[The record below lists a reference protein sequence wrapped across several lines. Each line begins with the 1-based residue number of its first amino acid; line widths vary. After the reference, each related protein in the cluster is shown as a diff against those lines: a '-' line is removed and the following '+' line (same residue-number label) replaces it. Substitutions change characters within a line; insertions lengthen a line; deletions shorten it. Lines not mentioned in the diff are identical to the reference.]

1 MTPTTSSPPIG
12 AAPEARLVTPYAPRL
27 LIQRLAERPEAL
39 VEDVDGTIVFVDI
52 SGFTRLSER
61 LASKGRV
68 GAEELTEAI
77 ESCFTA
83 LLALAY
89 ENGGSLIKF
98 GGDALLLFFTG
109 EDHGPRA
116 CRSAVWMRR
125 ALREIGK
132 LETSGG
138 KVNLRMSVG
147 VHSGSFQF
155 FLVGGS
161 HREFIIAGPAASRT
175 VAMEHTAEAGEI
187 MVSHATAALLPERV
201 LGSDRGAGRLLRRAP
216 DGRIEQPVERELSA
230 DPAELLRCIPLA
242 IRDHLLAGI
251 QEPEHRR
258 ATVAFLRFD
267 GTDEL
272 IRAQGGAAV
281 AESLDELI
289 GDVQREVDS
298 REICFLGTD
307 VDEDGGKIIL
317 TAGVPSGTGN
327 DEERMLLALRAIAT
341 RPRTLPLRI
350 GVHRGPVFAGDIGPH
365 YRRTYTVMGDTVNM
379 AARLMANATP
389 GELLA
394 TPDVLHPSNTC
405 FSVQALE
412 PFNVKGKS
420 LPVQAYAVGDA
431 AGTRARVDTVHVPL
445 MGRGSE
451 MAALRAALEEVRNGE
466 GRLVE
471 IIGEPGIGK
480 SRLVAELESESDD
493 LVRLSVRCE
502 LYRSSTPYAPVRRL
516 LEGLLEIDEGTE
528 DVQALERLTT
538 IVASSTPEL
547 LPWLP
552 LLGIPLDLEA
562 TATPETKALDERF
575 RRERLEEV
583 VGELLHALLPAPTL
597 IVIEDAHWMDEA
609 SGDLLRHLT
618 TSLRG
623 MPWLVCVTRRAEG
636 TGFHA
641 PEQARGITMQPAPL
655 DEADCIALLEFLTAD
670 QPLSPHD
677 TLALARRSGGNPLL
691 VRELLSATQA
701 AGSIDGLPDSVESL
715 MTSRIDRL
723 TTSDRML
730 LRRAAVLG
738 ASFSTRL
745 LADLLDDETPPPS
758 EDDWHRLA
766 EFVELR
772 TDGTVAFR
780 RSLIR
785 DAAYEGLPF
794 RLRRELHARAGEAL
808 ERSVA
813 DAVEEAELLSL
824 HFFHARRLEPAW
836 RFSLVA
842 GHRARAKFAPVEA
855 AEFYQRAVDA
865 ARGLPDVAGEE
876 LADVYEALGD
886 VRDRAGSYKE
896 AGNAYRAARRL
907 LSGDPVREAQLLLK
921 HAWIPEREGRYSQ
934 AIRWI
939 GKGLRTLEQAPSA
952 DAGRQRAQLY
962 VWQAAVRQLQG
973 RSADAIRWCSR
984 AIEEA
989 ERSGDR
995 DALAHAYYVLDW
1007 AYAELGRFDEA
1018 IHSER
1023 ALEIYGELGDLAG
1036 QAAVYNNL
1044 GGFAYFQGRWDE
1056 ALRLYERARE
1066 ARERVGDPVNAA
1078 MATLNVGE
1086 ILSDQARFDEA
1097 ERCFHE
1103 ALRVWRAAAHQ
1114 EGVAFATGFLGRVAS
1129 RRGEF
1134 EKAMGLFREARAL
1147 FAETGAKGEVIETDA
1162 LIAECLALQGAFDDA
1177 FALASD
1183 ALARG
1188 GGTGGQTQYAPLL
1201 RRIIGC
1207 ALVWRGDLTA
1217 AVENFDDALEIARAR
1232 SAAFEVAQTL
1242 EVFAAAD
1249 RLCGREE
1256 QASKRTAEWEDVYS
1270 RLGVRRRPPIPW
1282 PKAVGEFRTMDR
1294 ISGERTS
1301 GPNPAAAGT

>member
-1 MTPTTSSPPIG
+1 MTPTASSPPIG
-12 AAPEARLVTPYAPRL
+12 AAPEARLVTPYAPRP
-27 LIQRLAERPEAL
+27 LIQRLAERPDTP

-109 EDHGPRA
+109 EDHGLRA

-147 VHSGSFQF
+147 VHSGSFHF

-187 MVSHATAALLPERV
+187 VVSHATAALLPERA
-201 LGSDRGAGRLLRRAP
+201 LGSERGGGRLLRRAP
-216 DGRIEQPVERELSA
+216 EGRIEQPVESEFSA
-230 DPAELLRCIPLA
+230 DPAQLLGCIPLA
-242 IRDHLLAGI
+242 IRDHLLAGA

-272 IRAQGGAAV
+272 IRAQGGVAV
-281 AESLDELI
+281 AEALDELI
-289 GDVQREVDS
+289 RDVQREIDP

-317 TAGVPSGTGN
+317 TAGVPSATGN
-327 DEERMLLALRAIAT
+327 DEERMLLALRAIAA

-365 YRRTYTVMGDTVNM
+365 YRRTYTVMGDTVNL

-394 TPDVLHPSNTC
+394 TQDVLHPSNTC
-405 FSVQALE
+405 FSIQALE
-412 PFNVKGKS
+412 PFTVKGKS

-445 MGRGSE
+445 VGRGSE
-451 MAALRAALEEVRNGE
+451 MAALRAAIEEVRDGE

-480 SRLVAELESESDD
+480 SRLVTEMASEGSD
-493 LVRLSVRCE
+493 LLLLSITCE
-502 LYRSSTPYAPVRRL
+502 LYRSSTPYAPFRRL
-516 LEGLLEIDEGTE
+516 LEDLLGIDEGT
-528 DVQALERLTT
+528 DDARALERLT
-538 IVASSTPEL
+538 IVASDAPEL

-575 RRERLEEV
+575 RRGRLEEV
-583 VGELLHALLPAPTL
+583 VWDLLRALLPGPTL

-618 TSLRG
+618 TSLRD
-623 MPWLVCVTRRAEG
+623 MPWLICVTRRADG
-636 TGFHA
+636 AGFHP
-641 PEQARGITMQPAPL
+641 PEDARGITMRPAPL
-655 DEADCIALLEFLTAD
+655 DEADCIALVESLTRD
-670 QPLSPHD
+670 HPLSPHH
-677 TLALARRSGGNPLL
+677 TRVLAQRSGGNPLL
-691 VRELLSATQA
+691 ARELLSATEA
-701 AGSIDGLPDSVESL
+701 AGSIEGLPDSVESL

-723 TTSDRML
+723 TASDRML

-738 ASFSTRL
+738 ASFTPRL
-745 LADLLDDETPPPS
+745 LAELLDDGTRPPS

-794 RLRRELHARAGEAL
+794 RLRRELHARAGEII
-808 ERSVA
+808 ERSVSDSA
-813 DAVEEAELLSL
+813 EEAELLSL
-824 HFFHARRLEPAW
+824 HFFNARRFEPAW
-836 RFSLVA
+836 RFSRVA
-842 GHRARAKFAPVEA
+842 GQRARGKYAPVEA
-855 AEFYQRAVDA
+855 AEFYQRAVEA
-865 ARGLPDVAGEE
+865 ARGLPDVPADD

-886 VRDRAGSYKE
+886 VRDRAGYFKE
-896 AGNAYRAARRL
+896 AGDAYRAARRL
-907 LSGDPVREAQLLLK
+907 VSGDPVREAQLLLK

-939 GKGLRTLEQAPSA
+939 GKGLKTLEEAPSA

-962 VWQAAVRQLQG
+962 VWHAAVRQLQG

-989 ERSGDR
+989 EHSGDR
-995 DALAHAYYVLDW
+995 DALAHAYYLLDW

-1018 IHSER
+1018 IHSKR
-1023 ALEIYGELGDLAG
+1023 ALEIYGDLGDLVG

-1056 ALRLYERARE
+1056 ALRLYERARQ

-1114 EGVAFATGFLGRVAS
+1114 EGVAFATSFLGRVAS
-1129 RRGEF
+1129 RRGAF
-1134 EKAMGLFREARAL
+1134 DDAMRLFRDARAL
-1147 FAETGAKGEVIETDA
+1147 FTQIGARSEINETDA
-1162 LIAECLALQGAFDDA
+1162 LMAESLALEGRFEEA
-1177 FALASD
+1177 FALASE
-1183 ALARG
+1183 ALSRAG
-1188 GGTGGQTQYAPLL
+1188 GSGGQTQYAPLL

-1207 ALVWRGDLTA
+1207 SLVARGDLA
-1217 AVENFDDALEIARAR
+1217 AALDSFGDALEIARAR
-1232 SAAFEVAQTL
+1232 SAAFEEAQTL
-1242 EVFAAAD
+1242 EVIAAVHGLLGHPDEAARRFAEA
-1249 RLCGREE
+1249 EE
-1256 QASKRTAEWEDVYS
+1256 AFS
-1270 RLGVRRRPPIPW
+1270 RLGVRVHPPVPLPQAIVDGRSP
-1282 PKAVGEFRTMDR
+1282 ERL
-1294 ISGERTS
+1294 SEERTS
-1301 GPNPAAAGT
+1301 GPSPTAPGT

>member
-1 MTPTTSSPPIG
+1 MTPTASSPIE

-27 LIQRLAERPEAL
+27 LIQRLAERPQAS
-39 VEDVDGTIVFVDI
+39 VEEVDGTVVFVDI

-61 LASKGRV
+61 LATRGRV

-109 EDHGPRA
+109 EDHGLRG

-132 LETSGG
+132 LETSVG

-147 VHSGSFQF
+147 VHSGSFHF

-175 VAMEHTAEAGEI
+175 VAMEHTADAGEI
-187 MVSHATAALLPERV
+187 VVSHATAALLPERV
-201 LGSDRGAGRLLRRAP
+201 LGSERGAGRLLRRAP
-216 DGRIEQPVERELSA
+216 EGRIEHPVQSEFTA
-230 DPAELLRCIPLA
+230 DPAQLLACIPLA
-242 IRDHLLAGI
+242 IRDHLLAGV

-272 IRAQGGAAV
+272 IRAQGTNAV
-281 AESLDELI
+281 AEALDELI
-289 GDVQREVDS
+289 RDVQREVDAQ
-298 REICFLGTD
+298 EICFLGTD

-341 RPRTLPLRI
+341 GPRTLPLRI
-350 GVHRGPVFAGDIGPH
+350 GVHRGPVFAGDIGPP
-365 YRRTYTVMGDTVNM
+365 YRRTYTVMGDAVNL

-394 TPDVLHPSNTC
+394 TQEVLQHSNTC
-405 FSVQALE
+405 FSVKALE
-412 PFNVKGKS
+412 PFHVKGKS
-420 LPVQAYAVGDA
+420 LLVQAYAVGDA
-431 AGTRARVDTVHVPL
+431 AGTRARVETVHVPL

-451 MAALRAALEEVRNGE
+451 MAALRAALGEVREGE

-471 IIGEPGIGK
+471 VIGEPGIGK
-480 SRLVAELESESDD
+480 SRLVAELESEAGD
-493 LVRLSVRCE
+493 LLLLSIRCE
-502 LYRSSTPYAPVRRL
+502 LYRSSTPYSPFSRL
-516 LEGLLEIDEGTE
+516 LEGLLGIDEGA
-528 DVQALERLTT
+528 DDAQALERLTT
-538 IVASSTPEL
+538 LVASNAPKL

-552 LLGIPLDLEA
+552 LLGIPLDLQARE
-562 TATPETKALDERF
+562 TPETKALDEQF
-575 RRERLEEV
+575 RRGRLEEV
-583 VGELLHALLPAPTL
+583 VGELFHALLPAPTL

-623 MPWLVCVTRRAEG
+623 MPWLICVTRRAEG
-636 TGFHA
+636 AGFHA
-641 PEQARGITMQPAPL
+641 PEEARGITMRPSPL
-655 DEADCIALLEFLTAD
+655 NEADCIALLETLTRD
-670 QPLSPHD
+670 QPLSFHD
-677 TLALARRSGGNPLL
+677 TRTLARRSGGNPLL
-691 VRELLSATQA
+691 ARELLSATQA

-723 TTSDRML
+723 TSPDRML

-738 ASFSTRL
+738 ASFSPQL
-745 LADLLDDETPPPS
+745 LGELLDGETPPPS

-766 EFVELR
+766 EFVEFR
-772 TDGTVAFR
+772 PDGTVAFR

-794 RLRRELHARAGEAL
+794 RLRRELHARAGETL
-808 ERSVA
+808 ERSAA
-813 DAVEEAELLSL
+813 DAAEEAELLSL
-824 HFFHARRLEPAW
+824 HFFHARRFEPAW
-836 RFSLVA
+836 RFSRLA

-855 AEFYQRAVDA
+855 AEFYQRAVEA
-865 ARGLPDVAGEE
+865 ARGLPDLPADD

-886 VRDRAGSYKE
+886 VRDRAGSFKE
-896 AGNAYRAARRL
+896 AGTAYRAARRL
-907 LSGDPVREAQLLLK
+907 VSGDPVREAQLLLK

-962 VWQAAVRQLQG
+962 VWHAAVRQLQG

-1023 ALEIYGELGDLAG
+1023 ALEIYGDLGDLAG

-1078 MATLNVGE
+1078 MATLNIGE

-1103 ALRVWRAAAHQ
+1103 ALRVWRATAHQ
-1114 EGVAFATGFLGRVAS
+1114 EGVAFATSFLGRAAS
-1129 RRGEF
+1129 RTGEF
-1134 EKAMGLFREARAL
+1134 DEAMGLFGEARVL

-1162 LIAECLALQGAFDDA
+1162 LIAECLALQGRFEEA
-1177 FALASD
+1177 FALASE
-1183 ALARG
+1183 ALSRAG
-1188 GGTGGQTQYAPLL
+1188 GSGGQTQYAPLL

-1207 ALVWRGDLTA
+1207 SLVARGDLAA
-1217 AVENFDDALEIARAR
+1217 AVDSLGDALEIARAR

-1242 EVFAAAD
+1242 EVIAAAD

-1256 QASKRTAEWEDVYS
+1256 EASRRAAEVEGVYS

-1282 PKAVGEFRTMDR
+1282 PKAVGEFRSPER
-1294 ISGERTS
+1294 LSGERTS
-1301 GPNPAAAGT
+1301 GPSPAARGT

>member
-1 MTPTTSSPPIG
+1 MTPTASSPPIG

-27 LIQRLAERPEAL
+27 LIQRLAERPQSS
-39 VEDVDGTIVFVDI
+39 VEEEDGTVTFVDI

-61 LASKGRV
+61 LAAKGKV

-109 EDHGPRA
+109 EDHGLRA

-138 KVNLRMSVG
+138 KVSLRMSVG
-147 VHSGSFQF
+147 VHSGSFHF

-175 VAMEHTAEAGEI
+175 VAMEHAADAGEI
-187 MVSHATAALLPERV
+187 VVSHATAALLPERV
-201 LGSDRGAGRLLRRAP
+201 LGSERGDGRLLRRAP
-216 DGRIEQPVERELSA
+216 EGEIERSVQSEFSA
-230 DPAELLRCIPLA
+230 DPALLLACIPLA
-242 IRDHLLAGI
+242 IRDHLLAGV

-272 IRAQGGAAV
+272 IRAQGRDAV
-281 AESLDELI
+281 GEALDELI
-289 GDVQREVDS
+289 RDVQREVDA

-341 RPRTLPLRI
+341 GRRTLPLRI
-350 GVHRGPVFAGDIGPH
+350 GVHRGPVFAGDVGPP
-365 YRRTYTVMGDTVNM
+365 YRRTYTIMGDTVNL

-394 TPDVLHPSNTC
+394 TQEVLHPSNTC

-412 PFNVKGKS
+412 PFPVKGKS
-420 LPVQAYAVGDA
+420 LLVQAYAVGDA
-431 AGTRARVDTVHVPL
+431 AGTRARVETVHVPL

-451 MAALRAALEEVRNGE
+451 MSALRAALGEVREGE

-471 IIGEPGIGK
+471 VIGEPGIGK
-480 SRLVAELESESDD
+480 SRLVGELESEAGD
-493 LVRLSVRCE
+493 LLRLSIRCE
-502 LYRSSTPYAPVRRL
+502 IYRSSTPYSPFRRL
-516 LEGLLEIDEGTE
+516 LERLLGIDEGA
-528 DVQALERLTT
+528 DDAQALERLTT
-538 IVASSTPEL
+538 LVASKTPKL

-552 LLGIPLDLEA
+552 LLGIPLDLQAAE
-562 TATPETKALDERF
+562 TPASKALDERF
-575 RRERLEEV
+575 RRGRLEEV
-583 VGELLHALLPAPTL
+583 VGELLHALLPGPTL
-597 IVIEDAHWMDEA
+597 IVIEDVHWMDEA

-623 MPWLVCVTRRAEG
+623 SPWLICVTRRAEG
-636 TGFHA
+636 AGFHA
-641 PEQARGITMQPAPL
+641 PELARGITIRPAPL
-655 DEADCIALLEFLTAD
+655 IEADCIALLEGLTGD
-670 QPLSPHD
+670 HPLPSHQ
-677 TLALARRSGGNPLL
+677 TRALARRSGGNPLL
-691 VRELLSATQA
+691 ARELLSASQA

-723 TTSDRML
+723 ATPDRML

-738 ASFSTRL
+738 GSFSPQL
-745 LADLLDDETPPPS
+745 LGELLDGEMPPPS

-772 TDGTVAFR
+772 PDGTVAFR

-794 RLRRELHARAGEAL
+794 RLRRELHARAGESL
-808 ERSVA
+808 ERSVT
-813 DAVEEAELLSL
+813 DAAEEAELLSL
-824 HFFHARRLEPAW
+824 HFFHARRFEPAW

-842 GHRARAKFAPVEA
+842 GHRARAKYAPVEA
-855 AEFYQRAVDA
+855 AEFYQRAVEA
-865 ARGLPDVAGEE
+865 ARGLPDIPAEE

-886 VRDRAGSYKE
+886 VRDRAGSFND

-907 LSGDPVREAQLLLK
+907 VSGDPVREAQLLLK

-962 VWQAAVRQLQG
+962 VWHAAVRQLQG

-984 AIEEA
+984 AIDEA

-1056 ALRLYERARE
+1056 ALRLYERARQ

-1078 MATLNVGE
+1078 TATLNIGE
-1086 ILSDQARFDEA
+1086 ILSDQARFDDA
-1097 ERCFHE
+1097 ERCFHG
-1103 ALRVWRAAAHQ
+1103 ALRVWRAAQHQ
-1114 EGVAFATGFLGRVAS
+1114 EGVALATSFLGRVAS
-1129 RRGEF
+1129 RTSRF
-1134 EKAMGLFREARAL
+1134 EDAKRLLSDARAL
-1147 FAETGAKGEVIETDA
+1147 FVQAGARAEVIETDA
-1162 LIAECLALQGAFDDA
+1162 LIAESLALECRFEDA
-1177 FALASD
+1177 FGVASEALSRAGSS
-1183 ALARG
+1183 
-1188 GGTGGQTQYAPLL
+1188 GGQTQYAPLL
-1201 RRIIGC
+1201 RRVIGW
-1207 ALVWRGDLTA
+1207 ALVARGDLAA
-1217 AVENFDDALEIARAR
+1217 AVDSFDDAIEIARAR

-1242 EVFAAAD
+1242 VALAVVDRLRGRQEDAATREREAAEVF
-1249 RLCGREE
+1249 
-1256 QASKRTAEWEDVYS
+1256 S
-1270 RLGVRRRPPIPW
+1270 RLGVRRHPPVPLPGSQVPRPL
-1282 PKAVGEFRTMDR
+1282 G
-1294 ISGERTS
+1294 
-1301 GPNPAAAGT
+1301 